1 LDIEEGDGN
10 DNSQMKNKLVKEYYH
25 QAWKM
30 LKTELKIEEHHS
42 YQHLSCTNPILQLR
56 NSQLVKKGA

>member
-1 LDIEEGDGN
+1 LGTEGDGN

-25 QAWKM
+25 HAQHI

-42 YQHLSCTNPILQLR
+42 YQHLSCTNPSEQLWYR
-56 NSQLVKKGA
+56 QLVKKGT

>member
-1 LDIEEGDGN
+1 LGIEEGDGN

-25 QAWKM
+25 QAWQI

-42 YQHLSCTNPILQLR
+42 YQHLSCTSPSVQLW
-56 NSQLVKKGA
+56 NSQMVT